1 MKQEYIAIIKAV
13 YKFLKQGEEPD
24 TAMIAKQTNLTNGQV
39 YDFITEMEEQQL
51 LIAFEIDMCCGE
63 DYIVKELTQKA
74 KELL

>member
-24 TAMIAKQTNLTNGQV
+24 TAMIAKQTNLTSAQV

>member
-1 MKQEYIAIIKAV
+1 
-13 YKFLKQGEEPD
+13 
-24 TAMIAKQTNLTNGQV
+24 MIAKQTSFTSQQV

>member
-13 YKFLKQGEEPD
+13 DNLFKQGEEPD
-24 TAMIAKQTNLTNGQV
+24 TAMIAKQTALTNQQV

-63 DYIVKELTQKA
+63 DYIVKELTEKA
-74 KELL
+74 KQIL

>member
-13 YKFLKQGEEPD
+13 DKLLKQGEEPD
-24 TAMIAKQTNLTNGQV
+24 TAMIAKQTSFTSQQV

-63 DYIVKELTQKA
+63 DYIVKELTEKA
-74 KELL
+74 KQML